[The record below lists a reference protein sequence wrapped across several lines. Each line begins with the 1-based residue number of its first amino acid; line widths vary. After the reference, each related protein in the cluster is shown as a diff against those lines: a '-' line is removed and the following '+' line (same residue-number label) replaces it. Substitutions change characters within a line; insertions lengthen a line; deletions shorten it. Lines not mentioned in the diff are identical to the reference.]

1 MAPRNSVG
9 HGIACFDTSKYRTR
23 FALHPLV
30 IDIDTERKVQQVYN
44 KYTSTHDECTASVS
58 SQSGLLSARFPAI
71 YLLGYFVVLQQYVSC
86 PVLEIPLYQVLCTYI
101 RVLCIVPVQA
111 TQTLKLACSTEPIRT
126 AGHMLTSPN
135 GTRPESSGLVV
146 CC

>member
-1 MAPRNSVG
+1 MSIAAINSVG

-23 FALHPLV
+23 SALHPLV

-71 YLLGYFVVLQQYVSC
+71 YLLGYFVPGS
-86 PVLEIPLYQVLCTYI
+86 TTAI
-101 RVLCIVPVQA
+101 RVLSCTRNTALPGIVYVY
-111 TQTLKLACSTEPIRT
+111 TSIVYSTG
-126 AGHMLTSPN
+126 AGYTNSET
-135 GTRPESSGLVV
+135 GV
-146 CC
+146 